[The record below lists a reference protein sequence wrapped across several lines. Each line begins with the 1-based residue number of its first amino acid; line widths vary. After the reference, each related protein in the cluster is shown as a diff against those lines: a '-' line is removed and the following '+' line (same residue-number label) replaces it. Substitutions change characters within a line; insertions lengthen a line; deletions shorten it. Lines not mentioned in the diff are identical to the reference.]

1 MFEKLKLSIAA
12 KRLHEETLYK
22 QVVEELSQGQRR
34 DGLWAKAMADSEG
47 IEDRAKS
54 LYIRYR
60 VQSIQDESELAKASV
75 KRQELHQEQAS
86 TTEAELNNMLL
97 QSALHGRIPEVQ
109 SALDKGANINARNP
123 HGATALFLAVL
134 HGRVELVQVLV
145 SAGADKKI
153 PNNSGK
159 APLEV
164 AIEAQY
170 EKIIGIL

>member
-60 VQSIQDESELAKASV
+60 VQSIQDESESAKASV
-75 KRQELHQEQAS
+75 KRQELHQEQEADRIAAEEAASLKRQELHQEQAS

-97 QSALHGRIPEVQ
+97 QSALHGRIPEV
-109 SALDKGANINARNP
+109 
-123 HGATALFLAVL
+123 
-134 HGRVELVQVLV
+134 
-145 SAGADKKI
+145 
-153 PNNSGK
+153 
-159 APLEV
+159 
-164 AIEAQY
+164 
-170 EKIIGIL
+170 